1 MILSGDTRYID
12 MNEKQILLAN
22 LNKIRTTESG
32 AARIRKNLN
41 LDIDDTV
48 AFCKKKVSATDCF
61 VFRQGKNYYCLIDD
75 IRFTINANSYT
86 MITAHKITTDEQVLK
101 GVPGKL

>member
-1 MILSGDTRYID
+1 

-22 LNKIRTTESG
+22 LNKIHTTELG
-32 AARIRKNLN
+32 VDRIKMNLN
-41 LDIDDTV
+41 LDTADIV
-48 AFCKKKVSATDCF
+48 AFCKKKITAADCL
-61 VFRQGKNYYCLIDD
+61 VYKQGKNYYCLIDD
-75 IRFTINANSYT
+75 IRFTIHANSYT

>member
-1 MILSGDTRYID
+1 

-22 LNKIRTTESG
+22 LNKIHTTELG
-32 AARIRKNLN
+32 VDRIKMNLN
-41 LDIDDTV
+41 LDTADLV
-48 AFCKKKVSATDCF
+48 ALCKKKITAADCL
-61 VFRQGKNYYCLIDD
+61 VYKQGKNYYCLIDD
-75 IRFTINANSYT
+75 IRFTIHANSYT